1 MGLVSQTLRTVAQ
14 ALLGLRLKVTLSCA
28 VLFSLGLVPA
38 SFALNPQELMG
49 QFTHTS
55 WTVKEGIPGPV
66 RAIAQTSDGY
76 LWLATEAGLYRFDG
90 VHFVA
95 WKPREGEELPGSGV
109 TSLCL
114 GHDGSLWMFLAN
126 YVFCEGS

>member
-1 MGLVSQTLRTVAQ
+1 
-14 ALLGLRLKVTLSCA
+14 
-28 VLFSLGLVPA
+28 
-38 SFALNPQELMG
+38 MG

-95 WKPREGEELPGSGV
+95 WKPREGEWLPCSGV

-114 GHDGSLWMFLAN
+114 GDDRSLSIGFLNGANSRITNTQFHNFSPAPASPPGAILSIAN
-126 YVFCEGS
+126 Y